1 MTGPR
6 GRCLAPDELVD
17 ALDGTLPPDRLAHVR
32 ACAACRAAVADLAAT
47 LDEVR
52 SAEVPE
58 PPPVFWATIN
68 RRVARAVDEER
79 AARAGRWAWLRWDTL
94 VPLAGMA
101 ALLVALGSA
110 IAPPAGDVHA
120 PAAPSPPPMRR
131 TDTGEPADAADD
143 ALGLVVDLAGT
154 LPDDSADADVLGL
167 APLPD
172 FGQAAAAALSAAEQQ
187 ALETL
192 LRDAVDGPTS

>member
-6 GRCLAPDELVD
+6 DRCLAPDELVD

-32 ACAACRAAVADLAAT
+32 ACAACRAAAAGLAAT

-58 PPPVFWATIN
+58 PPPAFWATIN

-101 ALLVALGSA
+101 ALLVVLGSA
-110 IAPPAGDVHA
+110 LARPPATSTAGSTIATADA
-120 PAAPSPPPMRR
+120 PAEI
-131 TDTGEPADAADD
+131 GEPADAADD

-154 LPDDSADADVLGL
+154 LPDDGAEADVLGL

>member
-1 MTGPR
+1 MP
-6 GRCLAPDELVD
+6 
-17 ALDGTLPPDRLAHVR
+17 R
-32 ACAACRAAVADLAAT
+32 ACGTCRAAAADLAAT

-68 RRVARAVDEER
+68 RRVARAVAEER
-79 AARAGRWAWLRWDTL
+79 AARAGRWGWLRWDTL

-110 IAPPAGDVHA
+110 IARPPATSTAGSTSRHRRRA
-120 PAAPSPPPMRR
+120 GPTSASPRMPPTTPLGWWSSWPARCS
-131 TDTGEPADAADD
+131 DD
-143 ALGLVVDLAGT
+143 G
-154 LPDDSADADVLGL
+154 ADADVLGL